1 MLHINHEKSGIKN
14 VIVCLYDMLLK
25 AVLVARFLVVGY
37 VCTLE

>member
-1 MLHINHEKSGIKN
+1 MLHINREKSGIKN

-25 AVLVARFLVVGY
+25 AVLVASILVVGY